1 MLIKYAAILLY
12 CQLGLTLLIPHV
24 LKPRIFSLRSTKQR
38 LQATINPLVPTR
50 KFKKEFSIFTEHDEK
65 NKDERIHSNETIIS
79 ASSSALQN
87 DNFVIIPKELI
98 NPTMFS
104 TLGLNK
110 LFDLADELHQEH
122 VSHKWM
128 NFSLHD
134 QIYIPHEFKTY
145 FIFNT
150 SSIKQSMGL
159 DMIHNLQK
167 QKQDEEQQQSFSSH
181 TLNKF
186 LSHIVPFDI
195 PELVELVDYYMV
207 LPNLPHLSNLTS
219 AIYHEGLLSYPM
231 SQLPVFRSQ
240 LSGDKPL
247 IVFMFN
253 ETDTSSDSINTA
265 SISSLHQQHL
275 PQHKSDPNLKSST
288 TQIMS
293 IKNYLK
299 SPTTFS
305 TFFDKFARDWIDQV
319 DYDSLVHSVFC
330 NVNNQDEDHS
340 FCLKLRQQVVDIEPA
355 FKKFVA
361 MSDPNVVDRAASM
374 VSQRHK
380 GKGRDGAATF
390 LKLANDEYDDVK
402 VHAQAVRQVHD
413 KLQAKK
419 HALTMAGTTGINLI
433 RDPKTVIHQLD
444 DYIDDKLDTQ
454 LNKLETKKQ
463 ELWDTLD
470 DKKDAVLSS
479 IDDKKSTAIELV
491 RDGISDR
498 KSAAIESVR
507 DTISDTKSDLFDEFD
522 VASEGGKLITTI
534 DDKRQHFTDLIQR
547 KAEDLQTWTF
557 KPQLFEKKKGNGD
570 QKYGVLDKLKSKLNR
585 DDEHDSDYDHPAFNS
600 ESSSDEEENND
611 QFENDKGKK
620 RYINQ
625 QRSTNSHRQRNKKRY
640 ISDASIQPGLGEY
653 IEQGGFSLPLSLLN
667 YKNPMAN
674 DENIM
679 GNFDDVL
686 DDNESKQPP
695 RKTTYSQVMNLD
707 TLSPMN
713 SKRSSTDDEEGGDAE
728 EPCQPITWYNIFHHS
743 VFGEP
748 NFCNE

>member
-1 MLIKYAAILLY
+1 MLIKYATILLY

-50 KFKKEFSIFTEHDEK
+50 KFKKEFSIFAEHDDK
-65 NKDERIHSNETIIS
+65 NKDERIYSNETTTS
-79 ASSSALQN
+79 TASSSASQN

-122 VSHKWM
+122 DSHKWM

-159 DMIHNLQK
+159 DMINNLQN
-167 QKQDEEQQQSFSSH
+167 QKQDEEQHQTFSSH

-186 LSHIVPFDI
+186 LLHIVPFDI

-231 SQLPVFRSQ
+231 LQLPVFRSQ

-265 SISSLHQQHL
+265 SISLLHQQHL
-275 PQHKSDPNLKSST
+275 PQHKLDPNLKSTT

-340 FCLKLRQQVVDIEPA
+340 FCLKLRQQVVDIVPA

-361 MSDPNVVDRAASM
+361 MSDPNVVDKAASTL
-374 VSQRHK
+374 SQQHK
-380 GKGRDGAATF
+380 SKGRDGSGAGAATF

-454 LNKLETKKQ
+454 LNKLETKKH

-470 DKKDAVLSS
+470 DKKDALLSS
-479 IDDKKSTAIELV
+479 IDDKKS
-491 RDGISDR
+491 
-498 KSAAIESVR
+498 AA
-507 DTISDTKSDLFDEFD
+507 
-522 VASEGGKLITTI
+522 
-534 DDKRQHFTDLIQR
+534 
-547 KAEDLQTWTF
+547 
-557 KPQLFEKKKGNGD
+557 
-570 QKYGVLDKLKSKLNR
+570 
-585 DDEHDSDYDHPAFNS
+585 
-600 ESSSDEEENND
+600 
-611 QFENDKGKK
+611 
-620 RYINQ
+620 
-625 QRSTNSHRQRNKKRY
+625 
-640 ISDASIQPGLGEY
+640 
-653 IEQGGFSLPLSLLN
+653 
-667 YKNPMAN
+667 M
-674 DENIM
+674 
-679 GNFDDVL
+679 
-686 DDNESKQPP
+686 
-695 RKTTYSQVMNLD
+695 
-707 TLSPMN
+707 
-713 SKRSSTDDEEGGDAE
+713 
-728 EPCQPITWYNIFHHS
+728 
-743 VFGEP
+743 
-748 NFCNE
+748 